1 MNMIIAT
8 RHGLKIGDL
17 ISFNGETFRVTSVLD
32 PNTITFRELRW
43 YDTPVLWWLAASAW
57 LNGWR
62 ERLNA

>member
-1 MNMIIAT
+1 MNTITAT

-32 PNTITFRELRW
+32 SNTITFREPRW

-57 LNGWR
+57 LKGWW